1 MFLNGKFDTLC
12 MKGEPIVNMDQ
23 KKIGRFL
30 KELRKEKEI
39 TQEQLA
45 EQFNVSNRTISRW
58 ENGNNMP
65 DLDIL
70 IEISDYYEVDLR
82 EILNGER
89 KSENMNKEMKETVLQ
104 AVDYT
109 NTEAERYNKRVNL
122 CNAIA
127 LVLLILYVVIRDLKI
142 YADYPVVKACADI
155 AEGLGIGMLFAGLIM
170 SSCFGAKVRAFK
182 HRIFR
187 KNVN

>member
-1 MFLNGKFDTLC
+1 
-12 MKGEPIVNMDQ
+12 MDQ
-23 KKIGRFL
+23 KKIGGFL
-30 KELRKEKEI
+30 KELRKEKEM

-45 EQFNVSNRTISRW
+45 EKFSVSSRTVSRW

-89 KSENMNKEMKETVLQ
+89 KSEIMNKEIKETVLQ

-109 NTEAERYNKRVNL
+109 NTEAEK
-122 CNAIA
+122 
-127 LVLLILYVVIRDLKI
+127 K
-142 YADYPVVKACADI
+142 VKPKERAKKPWKQRRAC
-155 AEGLGIGMLFAGLIM
+155 
-170 SSCFGAKVRAFK
+170 
-182 HRIFR
+182 
-187 KNVN
+187 